1 MNTLRR
7 ISQVLFLLAFVYLLL
22 ATAPKSPSPVPSHM
36 FFNFD
41 PLVWLTTWIAS
52 RTLYDHMLLSLVTV
66 IVTVVL
72 GRVFCGWFCPMGT
85 LIDLSDRILHRLKH
99 RLPRRS
105 RVEPKG
111 VRWLTDRLVG
121 LKYVILIG
129 VFVAAAFGT
138 QAAYL
143 FDPFAILYRSLLMLF
158 YPAIHVGARFVSE
171 HVSGFTGFGLID
183 VTTDRVYYQGHMVS
197 FVLFVAILAL
207 GVYGR
212 RYWCRNLCPLGGGLA
227 LLSRYPILRRKVTE
241 TCTSCSRCRSL
252 CKMAAIGGEYHQTL
266 MPECI
271 QCYACVPVCP
281 PKATSIRFRV
291 SKSGCVYEPD
301 ITRRRILQGV
311 GLGAAFLVASK
322 AGSAAKQSVRGLP
335 VASDVLIRPP
345 GALREELFSD
355 VCTRC
360 GECIKVCPT
369 NGIQA
374 AIAEAGFDGFM
385 SPVLIPRVG
394 HCMVVCKAC
403 GEVCPTGAIPPFE
416 VIEKKWL
423 YIGLANIDRSKCIAW
438 YKNAACTIC
447 DEHCSYDA
455 IYQQEVDGD
464 TKPFVNDEVCI
475 GCGECERVCPIQPVA
490 AIRVYSHGDRRSKS
504 RSQQLS
510 DRRAAP
516 LCADQMT
523 DSEVEAASY
532 RTVDGKEVFVPPEEP
547 KY

>member
-1 MNTLRR
+1 M
-7 ISQVLFLLAFVYLLL
+7 FLLAFVYLLL
-22 ATAPKSPSPVPSHM
+22 ATIPQSKSPVPSHI
-36 FFNFD
+36 FFHFD

-52 RTLYDHMLLSLVTV
+52 RTFYQGMLLSLVT
-66 IVTVVL
+66 IVVTLVL

-85 LIDLSDRILHRLKH
+85 VIDLSDRFILGLKR
-99 RLPRRS
+99 RLP
-105 RVEPKG
+105 KG
-111 VRWLTDRLVG
+111 RKAERLDVHWPTDRLVG

-129 VFVAAAFGT
+129 VLVAAAFGT

-143 FDPFAILYRSLLMLF
+143 FDPFAILYRSLMMIF
-158 YPAIHVGARFVSE
+158 YPAIHFGGRFL
-171 HVSGFTGFGLID
+171 HGHISGFNALGLID
-183 VTTDRVYYQGHMVS
+183 FTMERVYYQGHMVS
-197 FVLFVAILAL
+197 LVLFAGILAL
-207 GVYGR
+207 GAYGR

-241 TCTSCSRCRSL
+241 ACTSCSRCRTL
-252 CKMAAIGGEYHQTL
+252 CKMASISGEYHHTL

-291 SKSGCVYEPD
+291 KKAGCAYEPD

-311 GLGAAFLVASK
+311 GLGAAFLVAAK

-335 VASDVLIRPP
+335 IASDMLIRPP
-345 GALREELFSD
+345 GALREELFNEA
-355 VCTRC
+355 CTRC

-394 HCMVVCKAC
+394 HCMAACKAC
-403 GEVCPTGAIPPFE
+403 GEVCPTGAILPFDT
-416 VIEKKWL
+416 VEKKWL
-423 YIGLANIDRSKCIAW
+423 YIASANIDRSKCIVW
-438 YKNAACTIC
+438 YKNAVCTVC

-455 IYQQEVDGD
+455 IYQQEVDGNR
-464 TKPFVNDEVCI
+464 KPFVNDEVCI

-490 AIRVYSHGDRRSKS
+490 AIRVYSHGERREKS

-516 LCADQMT
+516 LSADQTT
-523 DSEVEAASY
+523 DPDVESASY
-532 RTVDGKEVFVPPEEP
+532 RTVAGKEVYVPPTRP